1 MCGDWK
7 TTLVWYKNIEEEP
20 EKNGEYGTQNL
31 TDTQFNV
38 PNITPTHTKINKQT
52 NTNIQTCVPKR
63 QTHRQ
68 THTLSN
74 TDTHHNTPY
83 VHTKTTQT

>member
-38 PNITPTHTKINKQT
+38 PNITPTHTKI
-52 NTNIQTCVPKR
+52 R
-63 QTHRQ
+63 R
-68 THTLSN
+68 
-74 TDTHHNTPY
+74 
-83 VHTKTTQT
+83 